1 MKVVH
6 LLVSS
11 LVVASTTVG
20 VAITTVDQSTPIAS
34 APTLSSWIA
43 SPSTPTSM
51 VFTPVRLTSPTLE
64 PAQPDSTPQP
74 EPLSSQSPLTIN
86 GIGPVRVGMT
96 LAEAEQAADM
106 PMSVP
111 DTDDNGCGY
120 SQPQGIENLLFM
132 VTDNQIARVDVVRD
146 STIKTLSGA
155 GIGNTRAEI
164 EAMYPGQIEVSPHK
178 YVQGGHYLTYIP
190 TDVSDRNYRIVFE
203 TDENDVVTRLRS
215 GKLPEVTW
223 VETCF

>member
-1 MKVVH
+1 
-6 LLVSS
+6 
-11 LVVASTTVG
+11 
-20 VAITTVDQSTPIAS
+20 
-34 APTLSSWIA
+34 
-43 SPSTPTSM
+43 
-51 VFTPVRLTSPTLE
+51 
-64 PAQPDSTPQP
+64 
-74 EPLSSQSPLTIN
+74 
-86 GIGPVRVGMT
+86 MT

-106 PMSVP
+106 PISVP

-164 EAMYPGQIEVSPHK
+164 EAMYPGQIEVSPHE
-178 YVQGGHYLTYIP
+178 YVQGGHYLTYVP
-190 TDVSDRNYRIVFE
+190 TDVSDRHYRIVFE

-215 GKLPEVTW
+215 GKLPEV
-223 VETCF
+223 